1 MQTLIIAGTVGKD
14 AVLRNTTSGEAV
26 LGFSLA
32 VDNGKDKS
40 GEKREPT
47 WYDCA
52 IWGDRARKLESHIT
66 KGLRL
71 TLTGRPTAR
80 EHEGKVYLGISVDN
94 FTFQGGAAD
103 KGGGSSEGF
112 SGPAGRS
119 KPEMSY
125 DLSDDIPFI
134 TRNSIW

>member
-14 AVLRNTTSGEAV
+14 AVLRNTTSGDAV
-26 LGFSLA
+26 LGFSVA

-52 IWGDRARKLESHIT
+52 IWGDRAKKLESHIT
-66 KGLRL
+66 KGLRM

-80 EHEGKVYLGISVDN
+80 EHEGKVYLGINVDN
-94 FTFQGGAAD
+94 FTFQGGGEKSD
-103 KGGGSSEGF
+103 SY
-112 SGPAGRS
+112 SGPAGRA
-119 KPEMSY
+119 KAPAESY
-125 DLSDDIPFI
+125 DLDDSIPF
-134 TRNSIW
+134 

>member
-14 AVLRNTTSGEAV
+14 AVLRNTTGGDPV

-40 GEKREPT
+40 GEKRDPT

-52 IWGDRARKLESHIT
+52 IWGDRARKLEDHIK

-71 TLTGRPTAR
+71 TLTGRPTVR
-80 EHEGKVYLGISVDN
+80 VHEGTAYLGISVNDLV
-94 FTFQGGAAD
+94 FQGGGEKSD
-103 KGGGSSEGF
+103 SY
-112 SGPAGRS
+112 SGPTGRAEP
-119 KPEMSY
+119 KESY
-125 DLSDDIPFI
+125 DLNDDIPF
-134 TRNSIW
+134 